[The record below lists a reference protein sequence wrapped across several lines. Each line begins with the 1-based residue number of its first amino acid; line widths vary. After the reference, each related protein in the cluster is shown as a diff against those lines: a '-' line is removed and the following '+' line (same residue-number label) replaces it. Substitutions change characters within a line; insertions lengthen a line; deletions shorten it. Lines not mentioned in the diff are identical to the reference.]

1 LQKDLSLEVAKV
13 NDNNDL
19 NSSDSEEI
27 EWKLEKKFQY
37 DRILLL
43 FWKMKISKLI
53 IFMFHNF
60 HFYNNMIIYYL
71 LFIIVQLII

>member
-19 NSSDSEEI
+19 NPSDSEEI

-43 FWKMKISKLI
+43 FWKIKIL
-53 IFMFHNF
+53 N
-60 HFYNNMIIYYL
+60 
-71 LFIIVQLII
+71 